1 VVLIHYSGLLGAFI
15 LSIRQYRE
23 KSPQLIT
30 EEVMKIKNNNLKSCI
45 LAIARLRKKKQKT
58 FSCQRAHIYWVLAM
72 CDNLHWVI
80 LICCIL

>member
-45 LAIARLRKKKQKT
+45 LAIARLRKKKTK
-58 FSCQRAHIYWVLAM
+58 
-72 CDNLHWVI
+72 NLQLPKSPYLLGTCNV
-80 LICCIL
+80 